1 MGNWRRRPE
10 DSAWK
15 PVMGPKDPHL
25 IGPIDYIGL
34 GNPLLRI
41 LPEDVHQKVRLIMV
55 RSTDAEVAEV
65 METHEK
71 KSRNLSQTE
80 KKSQTPPNRFSRKT
94 SESLGFGFS
103 NGGRGSSSPSAP
115 DSGRGSTSSNSK
127 QDVDRRPSSDL
138 NAEELTARRMSEA
151 GLRRPSAA
159 SDEILNENT
168 GNLMVGMPVWVDGTK
183 HGRIAYIGEVH
194 FAKGEMAGV
203 HLDTSQGK
211 NNGTVGGVMYFQ
223 CEPRRGVFSR
233 LHRLTLRPLS
243 GGY

>member
-1 MGNWRRRPE
+1 MG
-10 DSAWK
+10 
-15 PVMGPKDPHL
+15 
-25 IGPIDYIGL
+25 
-34 GNPLLRI
+34 
-41 LPEDVHQKVRLIMV
+41 
-55 RSTDAEVAEV
+55 
-65 METHEK
+65 
-71 KSRNLSQTE
+71 
-80 KKSQTPPNRFSRKT
+80 SQTPPNRFSRKT

-103 NGGRGSSSPSAP
+103 NGGCGSSSHSAP
-115 DSGRGSTSSNSK
+115 DSRRGSTSSNSK

-203 HLDTSQGK
+203 HWIHPRAKIMELLVESCTSS
-211 NNGTVGGVMYFQ
+211 VSLVEVF
-223 CEPRRGVFSR
+223 FSR
-233 LHRLTLRPLS
+233 
-243 GGY
+243 